1 MISQDTKHLATVGLL
16 LLTIVALLLL
26 AVSALL
32 PPAMPG

>member
-1 MISQDTKHLATVGLL
+1 MISQDTRHIVTVGLL
-16 LLTIVALLLL
+16 LLTMVALLLL